1 MLRFRV
7 ELGVAVGRA
16 TELPRSYNFTSHWVR
31 EASTADFAKLW
42 AAEPAGGD
50 EGGAGE
56 LSSRLSVL
64 HYPGQAKPWKYVHLF
79 SRGGLLSITQ
89 RYKAEGVDMAAMVLV
104 YNIDTADAGDA
115 ARAALELC
123 RPFDAQLELGS
134 VLVPPAIPLVPPHM
148 LAIVSFA
155 DEAAAQAASAAL
167 NGTNHAGRSLSV
179 GGLAVEAFT
188 QRQRFTKMFGRNAVA
203 TFERWWQVFE
213 QT

>member
-1 MLRFRV
+1 M
-7 ELGVAVGRA
+7 GRA

-50 EGGAGE
+50 EGGAGG
-56 LSSRLSVL
+56 LSVL

-155 DEAAAQAASAAL
+155 GEA
-167 NGTNHAGRSLSV
+167 
-179 GGLAVEAFT
+179 
-188 QRQRFTKMFGRNAVA
+188 A
-203 TFERWWQVFE
+203 TFERWWQAFN

>member
-1 MLRFRV
+1 MKTAATWRVAFSVSDSSWSWKRHSSQARSASRGATCLLFDGHGRLMLRPESCTRSI
-7 ELGVAVGRA
+7 VATLAA
-16 TELPRSYNFTSHWVR
+16 TTRKSDNCSGSACDHSWV
-31 EASTADFAKLW
+31 
-42 AAEPAGGD
+42 
-50 EGGAGE
+50 
-56 LSSRLSVL
+56 
-64 HYPGQAKPWKYVHLF
+64 
-79 SRGGLLSITQ
+79 
-89 RYKAEGVDMAAMVLV
+89 
-104 YNIDTADAGDA
+104 
-115 ARAALELC
+115 
-123 RPFDAQLELGS
+123 LELGS

-203 TFERWWQVFE
+203 TFERWRQVFE